1 MLYITIGTRLCL
13 ACQAAVGDI
22 FLMHLEVAGMENL
35 RATAA
40 LAAWVQGLGYRVVE
54 HPGYIEI
61 QETAWPWRAGLENGD
76 ARSGIR
82 LDMRTSF
89 RVRPNDSSID
99 GLKSL
104 VNRLNRL
111 EGHCQFCVKDD
122 QLLIVRHSFLTL
134 GRLSPYQFFGYVST
148 ADAIIDHVFG
158 NPMHHESLK
167 QWLF

>member
-40 LAAWVQGLGYRVVE
+40 FAAWVQSLGYRVVE
-54 HPGYIEI
+54 QPGFFDI
-61 QETAWPWRAGLENGD
+61 QQAGITWRVELENGD

-82 LDMRTSF
+82 LSMQTAF

-99 GLKSL
+99 RLKSL

-111 EGHCQFCVKDD
+111 EGHCQFCVKDE
-122 QLLIVRHSFLTL
+122 QFLVVRHSFLTL
-134 GRLSPYQFFGYVST
+134 GRLSPDQIFSYFST
-148 ADAIIDHVFG
+148 ADAIVEHLFG
-158 NPMHHESLK
+158 NPMYHESLK

>member
-1 MLYITIGTRLCL
+1 
-13 ACQAAVGDI
+13 
-22 FLMHLEVAGMENL
+22 MHLEVAGMENL